1 MFEIP
6 IYKYSNSLYFL
17 SCCLI
22 RTMKSTNSLLEKLD
36 PRTKIISFLAI
47 ILCMILTPI
56 TRMRDFGLY
65 FLLILAIGFCSKITP
80 SQILKKV
87 CILIPFILFIAMFVP
102 FIQEGNVCLSL
113 EISHWKFDITYEGVW
128 TFLNIIVKSTLSIF
142 LLVIATST
150 TTFPDFLKGL
160 DMLRVPRLLVML
172 MSFMYRYIFVL
183 IDEARKLMRAR
194 SLRYFGSRYKEQ
206 FRVMGYI
213 IGVLFIRTLERAE
226 RIYSAM
232 IIRGFSGEALSVK
245 RFRFSSMDI
254 LFLVGIIVS
263 LVCIVSGL
271 VNKIEHIRVSGAH
284 LWQGL

>member
-1 MFEIP
+1 
-6 IYKYSNSLYFL
+6 
-17 SCCLI
+17 
-22 RTMKSTNSLLEKLD
+22 MKSTNSLLEKLD
-36 PRTKIISFLAI
+36 PRTKIISFLSV

-56 TRMRDFGLY
+56 TRIRDFELY
-65 FLLILAIGFCSKITP
+65 FLLILAIGFFSGITP
-80 SQILKKV
+80 RQILKRL
-87 CILIPFILFIAMFVP
+87 CILIPFVIFIAMFIP
-102 FIQEGNVCLSL
+102 FVKEGSVCLSL
-113 EISHWKFDITYEGVW
+113 KISNWNLDITYEGVW

-150 TTFPDFLKGL
+150 TTFPDFIKGL

-183 IDEARKLMRAR
+183 IDEAGKLMRAR

-206 FRVMGYI
+206 FRVIGFM
-213 IGVLFIRTLERAE
+213 IGVLFIRTFERAE

-232 IIRGFSGEALSVK
+232 IIRGFSGEVLSVK
-245 RFRFSSMDI
+245 CFRFSYMDI
-254 LFLVGIIVS
+254 LFTLGIIVS
-263 LVCIVSGL
+263 LACIVSGL

>member
-1 MFEIP
+1 M
-6 IYKYSNSLYFL
+6 NQNVLVR
-17 SCCLI
+17 LI
-22 RTMKSTNSLLEKLD
+22 HAMKSTNSLLEKLD
-36 PRTKIISFLAI
+36 PRTKIVSFLSI

-56 TRMRDFGLY
+56 TRIRDFGLY

-80 SQILKKV
+80 GQILKKV

-102 FIQEGNVCLSL
+102 FIKEGNVCLSL
-113 EISHWKFDITYEGVW
+113 EIGHWKFDITHEGVW

-183 IDEARKLMRAR
+183 IDEARRLMRAR

-206 FRVMGYI
+206 FRAMGYM
-213 IGVLFIRTLERAE
+213 IGVLFIRTFERAE

-232 IIRGFSGEALSVK
+232 IIRGFSGEILSVK

-254 LFLVGIIVS
+254 LFMVGIIVS

-271 VNKIEHIRVSGAH
+271 INKIEQIRVSGAH

>member
-1 MFEIP
+1 
-6 IYKYSNSLYFL
+6 
-17 SCCLI
+17 
-22 RTMKSTNSLLEKLD
+22 MKSTNSLLEKLD
-36 PRTKIISFLAI
+36 PRTKIISFLSV

-56 TRMRDFGLY
+56 TRIRDFELY
-65 FLLILAIGFCSKITP
+65 FLLILAIGFFSGITP
-80 SQILKKV
+80 RQILKRL
-87 CILIPFILFIAMFVP
+87 CILIPFVIFIAMFIP
-102 FIQEGNVCLSL
+102 FVKEGSVCLSL
-113 EISHWKFDITYEGVW
+113 KISNWNLDITYEGVW

-150 TTFPDFLKGL
+150 TTFPDFIKGL

-206 FRVMGYI
+206 FRVIGFM
-213 IGVLFIRTLERAE
+213 IGVLFIRTFERAE

-232 IIRGFSGEALSVK
+232 IIRGFSGEVLSVK

-254 LFLVGIIVS
+254 LFMVGIIVS

-271 VNKIEHIRVSGAH
+271 VNKIEHIRVTGAH